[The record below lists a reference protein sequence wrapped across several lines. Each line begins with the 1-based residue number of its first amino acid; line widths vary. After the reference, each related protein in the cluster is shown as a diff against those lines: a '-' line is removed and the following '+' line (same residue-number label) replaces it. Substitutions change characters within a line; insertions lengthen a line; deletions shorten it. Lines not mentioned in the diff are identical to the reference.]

1 MVLSNAFGRMGPSDP
16 ARHEAM
22 AQIRFSGLEFD
33 PSDGSLRGTGGEPQT
48 LRPQVATLLETF
60 LAHPGEVVDRER
72 LCRAVWGE
80 DRVVDFEAGLSALV
94 KELRQALRAAGAPD
108 SMLETVPRRGYRFHA
123 ELESSSESDAVP
135 AGTVSDSSPGDA
147 DPAPASTPGGPVRWF
162 WLVAALLGLAV
173 LVAWWAVDVDD
184 AGDATPRLAVVP
196 FEMLGDPAIDPAV
209 DATNLDLV
217 LADTLLAA
225 LWQAELDGLVLIG
238 RTSMGDALTGRERA
252 EFVAA
257 ELGASLVLEGSL
269 IPDRLNDRD
278 GWRIEA
284 RLVRLPR
291 GEVVWTG
298 TAVGEPGEPV
308 SAGSVAESLAADL
321 VEHWP
326 TLRVEGL

>member
-1 MVLSNAFGRMGPSDP
+1 
-16 ARHEAM
+16 M

-33 PSDGSLRGTGGEPQT
+33 RSDGSLRGAGGATQT

-72 LCRAVWGE
+72 LCLAVWGE
-80 DRVVDFEAGLSALV
+80 DRVVDFESGLSALV
-94 KELRQALRAAGAPD
+94 KELRHALRATGAPE

-123 ELESSSESDAVP
+123 ELQAETASGEVP
-135 AGTVSDSSPGDA
+135 AIGSARPVPGA
-147 DPAPASTPGGPVRWF
+147 GQAAGRRGPWGRVASLVLVLG
-162 WLVAALLGLAV
+162 VAALI
-173 LVAWWAVDVDD
+173 AWWAIDIDE
-184 AGDATPRLAVVP
+184 AGDRPPRLAVVP
-196 FEMLGDPAIDPAV
+196 FEMLGDPVVDSAADPAV

-225 LWQAELDGLVLIG
+225 LWQAELEGLVLIG
-238 RTSMGDALTGRERA
+238 RTSMGETLTGSARA

-269 IPDRLNDRD
+269 IPDRLNARD

-284 RLVRLPR
+284 RLLRLPR

-308 SAGSVAESLAADL
+308 SASEVAGALAGDL
-321 VEHWP
+321 AEHWP
-326 TLRVEGL
+326 GIRAGGL

>member
-1 MVLSNAFGRMGPSDP
+1 
-16 ARHEAM
+16 M

-33 PSDGSLRGTGGEPQT
+33 PSDGSLRGAGGATQT

-60 LAHPGEVVDRER
+60 LAHAGEVVDRER
-72 LCRAVWGE
+72 LCLAVWGE
-80 DRVVDFEAGLSALV
+80 DRVVDFESGLSALV
-94 KELRQALRAAGAPD
+94 KELRHALRATGAPE

-123 ELESSSESDAVP
+123 ELQTE
-135 AGTVSDSSPGDA
+135 
-147 DPAPASTPGGPVRWF
+147 PASGMPAATGSAGPGPGAGQAVRRRGPWGRVAG
-162 WLVAALLGLAV
+162 LVLVLGVAALI
-173 LVAWWAVDVDD
+173 AWWVIDIDG
-184 AGDATPRLAVVP
+184 AGDRPPRLAVVP
-196 FEMLGDPAIDPAV
+196 FEMLGDPMVGFLVDPAV
-209 DATNLDLV
+209 DPAGHATNLDLV

-225 LWQAELDGLVLIG
+225 LWQAELEGLVLIG
-238 RTSMGDALTGRERA
+238 RTSMGETLTGSARA

-284 RLVRLPR
+284 RLLRLPR

-308 SAGSVAESLAADL
+308 SASEVAGALAGDL
-321 VEHWP
+321 AEHWP
-326 TLRVEGL
+326 GIRAGGL